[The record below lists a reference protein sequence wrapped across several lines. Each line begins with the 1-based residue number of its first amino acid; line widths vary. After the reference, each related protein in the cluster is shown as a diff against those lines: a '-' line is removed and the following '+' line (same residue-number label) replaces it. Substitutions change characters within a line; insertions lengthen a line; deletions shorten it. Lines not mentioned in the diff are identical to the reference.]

1 MMSGESPPKRSSSS
15 SSNVNLSST
24 GGTIDDLSDELLQH
38 ICGVYFEGI
47 AAVLRPSVVCRR
59 WRALLIADDVWEGKF
74 ERDGMR
80 AKAALFEV
88 SVPMKKSDVRAVE
101 LLARR
106 VTVVLYCEIFLLKVC
121 RVRRNSGPHRT
132 HRAAAPQGFKM
143 KNQVWELDD
152 IDTGK
157 MEGASLARGALST
170 TSRPRV
176 QVSKIFFMWKMEFE
190 QQSKL
195 TARIRMPRKRA
206 TGQWR
211 HGTCP
216 RSSTWRACSTDGSDS
231 MRTSQNGVRSKV
243 GTYGRIA
250 HPSLHNFTAYY
261 TPRSSHA
268 PLFTCLRCQ

>member
-1 MMSGESPPKRSSSS
+1 MSAPPLKRSSSSS

-24 GGTIDDLSDELLQH
+24 GGTIDDLSDELLQE

-47 AAVLRPSVVCRR
+47 VAVLTPSVVCRR

-88 SVPMKKSDVRAVE
+88 SVPMKKSDVRAVG

-106 VTVVLYCEIFLLKVC
+106 VTAVLYCEIFLLKVC
-121 RVRRNSGPHRT
+121 RVRRSSAPHRT

-152 IDTGK
+152 VDTGK

-170 TSRPRV
+170 TQTPACRCSTFSSCGRWNSNSSPSLPR
-176 QVSKIFFMWKMEFE
+176 EFGCRE
-190 QQSKL
+190 SAL
-195 TARIRMPRKRA
+195 RA
-206 TGQWR
+206 NGVMGRLRDRR
-211 HGTCP
+211 HGELVLQ
-216 RSSTWRACSTDGSDS
+216 
-231 MRTSQNGVRSKV
+231 M
-243 GTYGRIA
+243 GRI
-250 HPSLHNFTAYY
+250 
-261 TPRSSHA
+261 
-268 PLFTCLRCQ
+268 Q